1 MPCRSFGTNN
11 DRQQITLRHLQSSPP
26 QETKWI
32 ADGKVTQWRELQ
44 APRQVS
50 STSNNDLNEVKHE
63 VSDNA
68 VKALYFFS
76 RNNYHFSGKCIVLH
90 HSIIDSCCIWCYA
103 TTKILSKYVLESIVI
118 FALAR
123 LLHQVLERE
132 FARVPEYI
140 YGSRSLW
147 NLFSGFANHSTT
159 LKVYP

>member
-50 STSNNDLNEVKHE
+50 SASNNDLNEVKHE

-68 VKALYFFS
+68 VKALYFF
-76 RNNYHFSGKCIVLH
+76 
-90 HSIIDSCCIWCYA
+90 
-103 TTKILSKYVLESIVI
+103 
-118 FALAR
+118 FAQQLPFLRKMYRLAP
-123 LLHQVLERE
+123 Q
-132 FARVPEYI
+132 Y
-140 YGSRSLW
+140 Y
-147 NLFSGFANHSTT
+147 
-159 LKVYP
+159 